1 MQDISGKVMQDLVFG
16 NDGRLGLRWN
26 LNPKPTIISN
36 WFFFGSFI
44 FYLIDIFCLK
54 YCSFFLTH
62 SGCLQNHLELMFLK
76 NAYSASPLRNFG
88 GILRNGVWSMD
99 HRSGKVTEYQTY
111 QSSHVKGAIALC
123 CCQSCCSL
131 SWLLSGA
138 ELNLTEILFRSL
150 ALVR

>member
-1 MQDISGKVMQDLVFG
+1 MQDISGEVMQDLVFG

-26 LNPKPTIISN
+26 LNPKPTRISN
-36 WFFFGSFI
+36 WFFFGRVLSSILLISF
-44 FYLIDIFCLK
+44 
-54 YCSFFLTH
+54 
-62 SGCLQNHLELMFLK
+62 
-76 NAYSASPLRNFG
+76 
-88 GILRNGVWSMD
+88 VWSTVVFFWHIRVASRITLNWCSWKMLIPPLLWETLAGSVAMVWD

-123 CCQSCCSL
+123 WCQSCCSL
-131 SWLLSGA
+131 SWLLLGE